1 MCRSRILWLENIARL
16 HEVDNNRAEIAEIHW
31 QIYLLLHGV
40 RESWH
45 QSWAPRAQLPW
56 MRCRG
61 IDGEYTSE
69 PRNFLAVVQKAL
81 LSPGRNWNS
90 ELEFVES
97 MESHLLQSMRNFMD
111 VGLLNLAERSHRK
124 IIATLLMSSKVTR
137 SVTQYLE
144 FSSRLGGASD
154 ISVAVGMGLYYRVWY
169 IGEGVPESLRSNEYI
184 YRNAKSLHL
193 SDFGA
198 MLNNQLE
205 KLVSD
210 RTRITVV
217 LDTSKIPGILIYCPD
232 WFYHAMSNR

>member
-1 MCRSRILWLENIARL
+1 MLYSIR
-16 HEVDNNRAEIAEIHW
+16 D
-31 QIYLLLHGV
+31 
-40 RESWH
+40 SWN
-45 QSWAPRAQLPW
+45 QAWAPRAPLPW
-56 MRCRG
+56 LRCRG
-61 IDGEYTSE
+61 VEGELSSE
-69 PRNFLAVVQKAL
+69 PRNFLAVVQKSL
-81 LSPGRNWNS
+81 NSSGRNWNN
-90 ELEFVES
+90 ELEFIES
-97 MESHLLQSMRNFMD
+97 MENHLVLSMRNYMD

-124 IIATLLMSSKVTR
+124 IIETLLISSKITR

-169 IGEGVPESLRSNEYI
+169 LGDGVPESLRSNEYI

-217 LDTSKIPGILIYCPD
+217 LDTAKIPGIE
-232 WFYHAMSNR
+232 